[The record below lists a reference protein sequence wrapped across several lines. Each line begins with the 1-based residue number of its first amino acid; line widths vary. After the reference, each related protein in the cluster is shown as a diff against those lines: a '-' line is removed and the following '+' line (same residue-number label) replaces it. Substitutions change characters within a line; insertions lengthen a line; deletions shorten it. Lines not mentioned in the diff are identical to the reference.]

1 MSSYLWWA
9 AQQVAR
15 QTSTWVATHP
25 AESSLIG
32 VGLANPATRGFT
44 KDVLKSVAWRTTQMT
59 GRITMDIGKS
69 MAARSTVVRTST
81 NYLSRFGQFLARNP
95 VATIVAID
103 IAAATTA
110 IALAQD
116 EDPATESTQV
126 RSTGFSFGG
135 LGTWGIGTGGS
146 GLVS

>member
-1 MSSYLWWA
+1 
-9 AQQVAR
+9 
-15 QTSTWVATHP
+15 
-25 AESSLIG
+25 
-32 VGLANPATRGFT
+32 
-44 KDVLKSVAWRTTQMT
+44 MT